1 MRRTILTG
9 LVLALAAIAMMLLGD
24 ALDLGLEAVGL
35 MGMALGA
42 VLALVPDATTGRRIA
57 AFAAGFA
64 VALVGYVARAAV
76 LPDSTS
82 GRAVAV
88 GVVILVCAGVTAL
101 SLGKLPLWGVLLGA
115 AGMAG
120 AYEYPYTAAPPRVLD
135 TSVSTSTAMLLSVAL
150 GFVVALV
157 LTPKPDREHNE
168 AQHVRD
174 DDDDEGHDA
183 FDNMMETTK

>member
-1 MRRTILTG
+1 MRTTILTG
-9 LVLALAAIAMMLLGD
+9 LLLAVAAIAMMLLGD

-35 MGMALGA
+35 MGAALGA
-42 VLALVPDATTGRRIA
+42 VLALVPDATTGRRIGT
-57 AFAAGFA
+57 FVAGFA

-88 GVVILVCAGVTAL
+88 GVVILVCTGVTAL
-101 SLGKLPLWGVLLGA
+101 SVGKLPLWGVLLGA

-150 GFVVALV
+150 GFVVAL
-157 LTPKPDREHNE
+157 LMMPKPDRERTE
-168 AQHVRD
+168 AQHVRND
-174 DDDDEGHDA
+174 DQGDDA
-183 FDNMMETTK
+183 LDNMMEKAK